1 MLSFFD
7 MLERGEPVQSPEA
20 LPPLLGD
27 VGDHPRRLS
36 EETMMFSEA
45 LEGLLNASL
54 ARVTIRQ
61 NMIIQKVSA
70 WAAIAAVA
78 TIHHWG
84 LQE

>member
-7 MLERGEPVQSPEA
+7 TLERREPVQSPAA
-20 LPPLLGD
+20 LLPLLGD

-36 EETMMFSEA
+36 EETIMFSEA

-54 ARVTIRQ
+54 ARVIVRQ
-61 NMIIQKVSA
+61 NMMIQKVSA

-84 LQE
+84 LQQ